1 MEKESCLISL
11 VKGTK
16 YRFHKYMIVSW
27 LVKPV
32 RERHIWHEFPNRDY
46 HIWCFQMILV
56 ILEQLLYISDNLNSD
71 YNNIKSHHILLF
83 ERKSG
88 AL

>member
-1 MEKESCLISL
+1 MNNIIQLLSL
-11 VKGTK
+11 NRLQVLKIK
-16 YRFHKYMIVSW
+16 RFTS
-27 LVKPV
+27 PG
-32 RERHIWHEFPNRDY
+32 ERHIWHEFPNRDY
-46 HIWCFQMILV
+46 HIWCFQMILA

-71 YNNIKSHHILLF
+71 NNNIKSHHILLF